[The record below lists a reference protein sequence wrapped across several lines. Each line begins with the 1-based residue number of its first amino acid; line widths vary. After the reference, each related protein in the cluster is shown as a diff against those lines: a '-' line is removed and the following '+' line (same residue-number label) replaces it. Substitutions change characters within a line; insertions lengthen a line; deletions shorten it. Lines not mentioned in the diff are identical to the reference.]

1 MLPVEPCHALGS
13 SLGCPSSGV
22 KSSSVGQTPNS
33 AVGPTNNL
41 PFQQISNMVHEAT
54 LYFACRTLPRI
65 GLHFGVPKQWNQV
78 KWFGAGPHECYWDR
92 KSGAPVRE
100 YSSTV
105 QDMHVPYI
113 VPGKHLQQLLQ
124 SLLPC
129 TAVERLIA
137 NGLVKLVPFTGWIVA
152 AAV

>member
-1 MLPVEPCHALGS
+1 MLPIMLHQWQHNSLVDRQLVLCTSDHALAD
-13 SLGCPSSGV
+13 P
-22 KSSSVGQTPNS
+22 TPIL
-33 AVGPTNNL
+33 VL
-41 PFQQISNMVHEAT
+41 CHE
-54 LYFACRTLPRI
+54 CRTLPRI

-113 VPGKHLQQLLQ
+113 VPGLDLL
-124 SLLPC
+124 L
-129 TAVERLIA
+129 R
-137 NGLVKLVPFTGWIVA
+137 
-152 AAV
+152 